1 MRIAMIISTPFPPEE
16 GIGYHVYNISKKLME
31 RGHDITVI
39 TRGKFRTETEIFDR
53 IKIIKVPFL
62 PLYPFHVHI
71 HGFVLN
77 RLFKHLENEF
87 DIVHIHTPLTP
98 LIKTSLPI
106 VSTIHGSMVE
116 NAKGIELIDH
126 KAVGNKIFTKYFGY
140 PLVSKLINNSKVV
153 TTVSVS
159 VEKEL
164 KNYYDLD
171 DVLITGNGVN
181 VDKFKPTDSESKN
194 YVLYVGRLSH
204 GKGLFDLLKASEE
217 LISNYDVSFIF
228 IGKGMLFGKLKK
240 IIENKHNKSFH
251 LLGQKSHEE
260 LIKYYQEAKLFI
272 SPSYYES
279 GPLTLLEAMA
289 CGKPVITTNVG
300 VAPDCIKNGEN
311 GILINPKSPNEIVKS
326 VSMLLN
332 DEELCEKMGENAR
345 ETMEELYTWDSVAD
359 KVEQIYLNIEVIK

>member
-1 MRIAMIISTPFPPEE
+1 MVISTPFPPEE
-16 GIGYHVYNISKKLME
+16 GIGYHVYNISKKLIE

-39 TRGKFRTETEIFDR
+39 TRGKFRTEIGSFDR
-53 IKIIKVPFL
+53 IRIIKVPFL
-62 PLYPFHVHI
+62 PLFPFHVHI
-71 HGFVLN
+71 HGFLLN

-126 KAVGNKIFTKYFGY
+126 KAAGNKIFTKFFGY
-140 PLVSKLINNSKVV
+140 PLVSKLINDSKVV
-153 TTVSVS
+153 TTVSLS

-164 KNYYDLD
+164 NKYYDVD
-171 DVLITGNGVN
+171 GVLITGNGVD
-181 VDKFKPTDSESKN
+181 VDNFKPADGGSKN

-204 GKGLFDLLKASEE
+204 GKGLFDLLKASKE
-217 LISNYDVSFIF
+217 LISNYDVSFIL
-228 IGKGMLFGKLKK
+228 IGKGVLSDKLNK
-240 IIENKHNKSFH
+240 IIEKTHNKNFH
-251 LLGQKSHEE
+251 LLGQKSHDE

-289 CGKPVITTNVG
+289 CGKPAIATKVG
-300 VAPDCIKNGEN
+300 IAPDCIKNEEN
-311 GILINPKSPNEIVKS
+311 GILINPRSPQEIVKS
-326 VSMLLN
+326 VSMLLD
-332 DEELCEKMGENAR
+332 DEELCNKMGENAR
-345 ETMEELYTWDSVAD
+345 RTIEESYSWNSVAD
-359 KVEQIYLNIEVIK
+359 KVEQIYLDLV